1 MTNPADILIRI
12 LGDSKSIVKEV
23 DNSKKS
29 ITSLVKETDK
39 AKGAFSAFGNVMQ
52 GVFQGIG
59 QALFSAVGTGIRAA
73 VGEIGKATR
82 AASDLSE
89 TMSKVSTVFGDSSTE
104 IFKWSKNSATAFGL
118 SQQAALEATST
129 LGNMFLQMG
138 EGADQAAGMSAL
150 MVELSADIASFHNV
164 AGGATEVLGDM
175 QSAFRGEYD
184 PIQKYIPLINAA
196 SVEQQAL
203 AETGKATAKELTALE
218 KAIAVQTLVMQGA
231 GVAAGDFAR
240 TIGGVAN
247 QERIL
252 AAQLENT
259 RATLGQ
265 AFTPIY
271 GEILRGLNLL
281 IGQVTPYG
289 DGIVRALAEGMV
301 NGIIYLLPVIAQI
314 RDIFTYWLRPQSPPR
329 VLPDLAKW
337 GRDTIEVYLKSMTTA
352 DFGILRQLGGSIE
365 GILRSFASTGQIG
378 ETDLVGRIFGSTA
391 AIAKAADDFRR
402 LGRVSA
408 DSMDA
413 IRRAAGP
420 AGDSVASL
428 VDSYF
433 DLQSA
438 ANRAADAQTRLDE
451 VTRQYDS
458 RLSPLQDKLDDLQN
472 RQQKIRD
479 NQELT
484 ELGEVINDPTQDVGT
499 RQLARL
505 RSEEIRLRQRMSLIE
520 DERDTA
526 VDAERQKLEAI
537 QKEEKAAQ
545 ERFDQQQ
552 SQLDQQ
558 IKNNSLVAEE
568 ISLRER
574 LASEALAEQKRL
586 LSELEAEQRKAEAA
600 DKTRLA
606 GLERLYQAQLQF
618 NLSVADGP
626 GKLALLKLELSRYTE
641 SSTEYWNILGQIR
654 ATEEQIAKEREKGSG
669 GGPGVEAFVPSDDA
683 VKEIED
689 FYKQLA
695 RKLRLAFD
703 ETLGEKPPIQGPAVD
718 PGPFGISIK
727 NGSPVT
733 DHIKAKEVS
742 EDVKNFVD
750 NIKALTT
757 SIGDLKGPL
766 DSLVTIFKVLLPE
779 ATEDADTALDGSVSG
794 AKKKIETEWG
804 PLWELYYN
812 AQVNATKDAGKDSKA
827 ATDQSSADFTLYLGI
842 LDSLFRNDWQ
852 GAWDKYIGIQV
863 VALKRSNTET
873 RDHLQ
878 WFRDLFPSGDAE
890 PADTT
895 SPLTNMSSAGTAILE
910 HMLNGLK
917 SAWEPI
923 STWWSERMAW
933 IVDQIPTLPSWLGGG
948 SLVPSFDSGSY
959 NSGGSFGSSSA
970 VANATSFAPT
980 AGISSNSTTTTN
992 LGGVH
997 LVFQGPVSQETIRTA
1012 VRTADD
1018 ELRARGFK

>member
-104 IFKWSKNSATAFGL
+104 IFKWSKTSATAFGL
-118 SQQAALEATST
+118 SQQAALENTST

-164 AGGATEVLGDM
+164 TGGAVEVLGDI

-231 GVAAGDFAR
+231 GVAAGDFER
-240 TIGGVAN
+240 TINGVAN

-252 AAQLENT
+252 AAQVENT

-391 AIAKAADDFRR
+391 AIAKAVDDFRR

-606 GLERLYQAQLQF
+606 GLERIYQATLNY
-618 NLSVADGP
+618 NLATADTE
-626 GKLALLKLELSRYTE
+626 GKLALTRLELGRYTVG
-641 SSTEYWNILGQIR
+641 SAEYFDTLTKIAGL
-654 ATEEQIAKEREKGSG
+654 EEQLKKEREAAAKGG
-669 GGPGVEAFVPSDDA
+669 AGAGLLPELLPPVQAGEVEGWVKDLQKKLGDA
-683 VKEIED
+683 ID
-689 FYKQLA
+689 ANF
-695 RKLRLAFD
+695 
-703 ETLGEKPPIQGPAVD
+703 GEKKD
-718 PGPFGISIK
+718 FGISIK
-727 NGSPVT
+727 EGSSLFNRIIGPEPEKVG
-733 DHIKAKEVS
+733 EVS
-742 EDVKNFVD
+742 ADVKNFVD

-757 SIGDLKGPL
+757 SIGDLKTPL
-766 DSLVTIFKVLLPE
+766 DTLVTIFKVLLPE
-779 ATEDADTALDGSVSG
+779 ATTDANTALDGSVSG

-812 AQVNATKDAGKDSKA
+812 AQVNATKDAGKDSKT

-842 LDSLFRNDWQ
+842 LDSLFRGDWQ
-852 GAWDKYIGIQV
+852 GAWDQYVGIQKI
-863 VALKRSNTET
+863 ALDRSLEST
-873 RDHLQ
+873 RERFQ
-878 WFRDLFPSGDAE
+878 WLRDLFPSGESE
-890 PADTT
+890 PADPT
-895 SPLTNMSSAGTAILE
+895 SPLTGMSSAGEAILN
-910 HMLNGLK
+910 HMLSGLK